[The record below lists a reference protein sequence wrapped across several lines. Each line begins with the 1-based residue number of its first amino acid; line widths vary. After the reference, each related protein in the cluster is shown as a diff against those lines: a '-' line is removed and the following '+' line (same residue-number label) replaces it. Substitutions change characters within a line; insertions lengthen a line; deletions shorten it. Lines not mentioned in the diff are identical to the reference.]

1 MQIFKIEDMKKGWFI
16 GDFEP
21 STFKTSLFE
30 VGTTLHPKGSSW
42 DTHYHKEGTEINYL
56 VEGKMTIQ
64 NKELN
69 KGDIFISLK
78 EISEECIDNIQNSIR
93 NKITIEEYLDGFV
106 MPTKTVYEKKKPL
119 LIESDSEPKEIKA
132 KKKKIILEETKPVS
146 LEKDVQQNKKPS
158 RKVLVRGKPK
168 NKSRRR
174 PDIKKRRLL
183 IVESDTEKI

>member
-1 MQIFKIEDMKKGWFI
+1 LEDKFAFILIPGFRPENVPNFKIVK
-16 GDFEP
+16 
-21 STFKTSLFE
+21 S
-30 VGTTLHPKGSSW
+30 
-42 DTHYHKEGTEINYL
+42 
-56 VEGKMTIQ
+56 
-64 NKELN
+64 N

-78 EISEECIDNIQNSIR
+78 EISEECIDTIQNSIR

-119 LIESDSEPKEIKA
+119 LIESDSEPKEIKE
-132 KKKKIILEETKPVS
+132 KKNKIILEETKPVS
-146 LEKDVQQNKKPS
+146 LEKEVQQNKKPS
-158 RKVLVRGKPK
+158 RKVLVRGEPK